1 MFGCLTRD
9 FFNGAG
15 PELLDTPLPRFG
27 RAMRPAELF
36 FSSEGGGSRCIFA
49 MFSRQ
54 LPAQVSQPGK
64 RMPGKRM
71 PGKRMP
77 GKRMPGERNTARVK
91 HIREGSDG
99 LRLLA

>member
-71 PGKRMP
+71 PG
-77 GKRMPGERNTARVK
+77 ERNTARVK